1 MIFFLQGYQ
10 WILTTRGQD
19 ASMQRG
25 SYSPVPQ
32 KIPHF
37 KSFLCTLVRMKN
49 YYVLGHHNLIGVI
62 WVFLD
67 FINIFK

>member
-1 MIFFLQGYQ
+1 MPVCKEVLTLQFPKK
-10 WILTTRGQD
+10 IL
-19 ASMQRG
+19 
-25 SYSPVPQ
+25 
-32 KIPHF
+32 HF

-49 YYVLGHHNLIGVI
+49 YYGLGHHNLIGVI